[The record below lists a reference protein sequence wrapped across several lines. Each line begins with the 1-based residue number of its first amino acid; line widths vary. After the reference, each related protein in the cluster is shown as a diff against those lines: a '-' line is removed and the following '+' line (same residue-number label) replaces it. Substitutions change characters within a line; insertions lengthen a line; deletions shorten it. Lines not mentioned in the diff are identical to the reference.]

1 MNESVFKEILGEA
14 LKRDLE
20 KYDNA
25 PDHKFSLKHR
35 LAMKRIFAKYARNV
49 RKLKKEEKI
58 KEAATVEYK
67 PRLNLKYRVITALL
81 IIVLMSLL
89 VGWVVVFT
97 SEKFHG
103 TVYHNNTQLT
113 AVETKNSPTTIEYKY
128 VFAFVPEGFELKK
141 TGISPSNVYSFY
153 SNPITGQ
160 EITLIQWVKAN
171 FDPHY
176 NTEHHHFE
184 ELTINGKLGLYI
196 DFSDT
201 TNSNTLLVWDNEDYI
216 IEIVADLDKTETL
229 NLVNFNKF

>member
-14 LKRDLE
+14 LKRDLA

-35 LAMKRIFAKYARNV
+35 LAMKYIFAKYARNV
-49 RKLKKEEKI
+49 SKLKKEETI
-58 KEAATVEYK
+58 KYSVTVEHK
-67 PRLNLKYRVITALL
+67 PRSNLKYRIITALL

-89 VGWVVVFT
+89 VGWGVVFT

-103 TVYHNNTQLT
+103 TVYHNNTQLF
-113 AVETKNSPTTIEYKY
+113 AVETENSPTTIEYKY

-153 SNPITGQ
+153 SNPTTGQ
-160 EITLIQWVKAN
+160 EITLIQWVKTKFN
-171 FDPHY
+171 PHY
-176 NTEHHHFE
+176 NTEHYQFE
-184 ELTINGKLGLYI
+184 ELTINGKAGLCI

-201 TNSNTLLVWDNEDYI
+201 TNFNTLLVWDNEDYI
-216 IEIVADLDKTETL
+216 IEIVADLNKTEAL
-229 NLVNFNKF
+229 NLANFDKI